1 MTPAEIVAI
10 PAARIQVRPVLSV
23 EQTEA
28 LLGTH
33 LTDEMQVTI
42 LRENT
47 DVYDE
52 WTGKCVLK
60 FRRNVIPR
68 ETVESAH
75 AALNEAAV
83 TSTNRGIAAG
93 LVDPDRLDEI
103 ARMVGCKQVVLDGE
117 NSTRFRRVK
126 ADGSISATS
135 YAIPVMSG
143 VVGFMGGNPRF
154 PYCRQTAYT
163 QQNWEKFVKAYPI
176 IKLVDTFYEALMPAE
191 YAAQRAQAN
200 RTSPDFVIRD
210 TAFTTVTVNKN
221 WQTACHTDAGDFQG
235 GFGNLVA
242 LRKGR
247 FTGGYF
253 VFPRYGV
260 GVDMQN
266 CDLLLGDVHQV
277 HGNTPIHLVDRRATR
292 ISLVMYYRE
301 DIGSC
306 GTTAQELQKARE
318 TFDKRLGMGGE
329 A

>member
-1 MTPAEIVAI
+1 MTPEEIIAI
-10 PAARIQVRPVLSV
+10 PATRMEVAPVLTK
-23 EQTEA
+23 EQTEE

-33 LTDEMQVTI
+33 LTDDRPLTI

-47 DVYDE
+47 DVFDK
-52 WTGKCVLK
+52 WTGKCLLK

-68 ETVESAH
+68 ETVETAYACLSA
-75 AALNEAAV
+75 AAV
-83 TSTNRGIAAG
+83 TSTNRGVAAG
-93 LVDPDRLDEI
+93 LVDKDRLAEI
-103 ARMVGCKQVVLDGE
+103 ARMVGCKEVVLDGE

-126 ADGSISATS
+126 ADGSISDTS

-163 QQNWEKFVKAYPI
+163 QQHWDKFVKAYPI
-176 IKLVDTFYEALMPAE
+176 IKLVDTFYEALMPVE

-200 RTSPDFVIRD
+200 RTSPDFVIKD

-277 HGNTPIHLVDRRATR
+277 HGNTPIHVVDRRAIR

-306 GTTAQELQKARE
+306 GTTAEEMQKART
-318 TFDKRLGMGGE
+318 TFDKRIGLE
-329 A
+329 Q